1 MPPPSWEFPYLRQG
15 LFFNSAHP
23 PQIVNNS
30 PQIVNNPP
38 QYVNNPPQI
47 VNKNYILAQD
57 AHTRLGK
64 QLRSIKLCWFQL
76 HCLCSSCCDTVALGA
91 ASRPAVSNGHKKSSC
106 MGYQNRRK
114 LVNTDEQLFSFSK
127 VALSFKYHRTSSSKF
142 SVPQKY
148 GRLMFASSC

>member
-1 MPPPSWEFPYLRQG
+1 MIYDGFCMAQRVLPPSREFPYLRQG

-64 QLRSIKLCWFQL
+64 QLRSIKLC
-76 HCLCSSCCDTVALGA
+76 
-91 ASRPAVSNGHKKSSC
+91 
-106 MGYQNRRK
+106 
-114 LVNTDEQLFSFSK
+114 
-127 VALSFKYHRTSSSKF
+127 
-142 SVPQKY
+142 
-148 GRLMFASSC
+148 